1 MSIRHRIPDLDP
13 QQKKSNSLH
22 EGAVNMSFFTQVT
35 AVDADGDA
43 VVYRLTRPP
52 GPFVVVPQT
61 GEIILTENPQV
72 YLLYS
77 FEAQEAIHQG
87 FNF

>member
-1 MSIRHRIPDLDP
+1 MS
-13 QQKKSNSLH
+13 
-22 EGAVNMSFFTQVT
+22 SFIQVT

-72 YLLYS
+72 HTYIIALRHKKRFIRDLIFSSVVDIDYIARYRTVEDS
-77 FEAQEAIHQG
+77 
-87 FNF
+87 

>member
-1 MSIRHRIPDLDP
+1 
-13 QQKKSNSLH
+13 
-22 EGAVNMSFFTQVT
+22 MSFFTQVT

-72 YLLYS
+72 QLVLRHKVRCCGS
-77 FEAQEAIHQG
+77 VLIFPDPDPIFKNHSGVGTGPGA
-87 FNF
+87 

>member
-1 MSIRHRIPDLDP
+1 M
-13 QQKKSNSLH
+13 
-22 EGAVNMSFFTQVT
+22 T

-61 GEIILTENPQV
+61 GEIVLTENPQV
-72 YLLYS
+72 YGALWYVQDVIDLA
-77 FEAQEAIHQG
+77 ECG
-87 FNF
+87 